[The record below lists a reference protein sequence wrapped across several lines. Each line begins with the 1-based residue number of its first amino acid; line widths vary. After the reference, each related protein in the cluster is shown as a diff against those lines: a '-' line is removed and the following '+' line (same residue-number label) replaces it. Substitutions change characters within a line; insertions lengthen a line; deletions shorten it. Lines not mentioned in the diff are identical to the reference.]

1 MAKIW
6 SYFRLFVV
14 AMGIALI
21 LLVIYTGF
29 CLLLEMRQK
38 NFFEYYKALV
48 DELSVSMY
56 TWNSFLVSIIIYI
69 ILLIYYKGKSPF
81 PEDKFW
87 LK

>member
-6 SYFRLFVV
+6 SYIRLFVV

-21 LLVIYTGF
+21 LLVFYTGL
-29 CLLLEMRQK
+29 CMLLEMHQK

-48 DELSVSMY
+48 DELSVSIY
-56 TWNSFLVSIIIYI
+56 TWNSFLDSIIIYI

-81 PEDKFW
+81 PKDRFW
-87 LK
+87 L